1 MYHYRCCT
9 GYRKIDSQRF
19 VGDGAIV
26 YALVTYK
33 KEVWMYGR
41 NNVWLYKES
50 V

>member
-1 MYHYRCCT
+1 MVLLYM
-9 GYRKIDSQRF
+9 
-19 VGDGAIV
+19 
-26 YALVTYK
+26 LVTYK